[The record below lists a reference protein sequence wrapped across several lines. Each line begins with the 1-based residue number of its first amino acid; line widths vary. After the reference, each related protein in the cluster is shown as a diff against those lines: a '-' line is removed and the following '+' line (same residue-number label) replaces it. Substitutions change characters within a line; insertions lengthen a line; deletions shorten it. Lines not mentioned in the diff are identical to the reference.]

1 MIDDHSH
8 PDDADRPE
16 ADDLPEEE
24 VSRYADSEMPTL
36 DPSSQPN
43 TGEGGTVERKSIADR
58 AKVPERIGPYRVL
71 SVIGF
76 GGMGG
81 VYEAVQ
87 EDPRRRVALKI
98 IKPGCVSEQAL
109 RRFRFEAQVLGT
121 LQHPGIAQ
129 IYEAGTFEDEHGERP
144 YYAMEF
150 IAGAKS
156 ITEYATSN
164 DLSIDDRLDLFRKVC
179 DAVHHGH
186 QKGIIHRDLKPDN
199 ILVNAAGNPKIID
212 FGVARTTDADLA
224 VKTMETSFG
233 QILGTLQY
241 MSPEQVEGDPTQ
253 LDTRSDVY
261 ALGIILYEL
270 LCEQLPYDVKK
281 KALHE
286 AIRVIQEDPP
296 DRPSTITR
304 VIRGDI
310 ETITLK
316 AIEKQR
322 DRRYDSAAAF
332 GRDIMRFL
340 DSEPIEARRASMG
353 YQLRMFSKRHRVTVS
368 AAVMVV
374 LAISIGLVL
383 FWVSWARAE
392 RLNVQLEI
400 EKANVVRERNV
411 AQEQLA
417 QTKSVHRELQD
428 STLKRIRRLN
438 GAIEEKERIA
448 RSVVDY
454 YQGLSEADRGEEDLM
469 VLGRARI
476 ALAEVLGGR
485 SQDNLG
491 QYDAAIEELQD
502 AIVLWEQL
510 VEQSP
515 DDLSR
520 VQYLV
525 LACSRLASVYK
536 GQDRHLEAMHVLEP
550 AATQLEEKLN
560 DTPGDIGTT
569 RILSNVYISI
579 GDVRIKLEDPVMA
592 RAAYDRVDELLQSA
606 IELNPDH
613 VGLKE
618 QRGANMRRIGAL
630 LESSDP
636 VEAVRMQ
643 KESLKIY
650 QSLAEQA
657 SDNANAV
664 QNLAWAWFF
673 LGQTETRVPI
683 RDDALDHLGRGWELI
698 VLYCSKNP
706 DDALARNHVVMY
718 LGGMREHYNALEAE
732 ERIEDHCRS
741 AVLIL
746 QPVVESNPDNVALAE
761 TLENVLGVMRDIA
774 PSASP

>member
-1 MIDDHSH
+1 MIDDPSH

-16 ADDLPEEE
+16 ADDLPDEEI
-24 VSRYADSEMPTL
+24 SRYADSEMPTL
-36 DPSSQPN
+36 DPSSVPN
-43 TGEGGTVERKSIADR
+43 TGEGGTVERKSLADR
-58 AKVPERIGPYRVL
+58 AKVPDRIGPYRVL

-129 IYEAGTFEDEHGERP
+129 IYEAGTFEDEQGERP

-156 ITEYATSN
+156 ITEYATSH
-164 DLSIDDRLDLFRKVC
+164 DLSVDDRLDLFRKVC

-270 LCEQLPYDVKK
+270 LCEQLPYDVKQ

-286 AIRVIQEDPP
+286 AIRVIQEDQP

-417 QTKSVHRELQD
+417 ETKGVHRDLQGV
-428 STLKRIRRLN
+428 TLKNIRRLN
-438 GAIEEKERIA
+438 GALSEKERLA

-454 YQGLSEADRGEEDLM
+454 FQNLDEDARDEQDLI
-469 VLGRARI
+469 VLAQARME
-476 ALAEVLGGR
+476 LAQVLGGR

-491 QYDAAIEELQD
+491 QYDDAVEELKS
-502 AIVLWEQL
+502 AIALWNDL
-510 VEQSP
+510 VEANP
-515 DDLSR
+515 EELGR
-520 VQYLV
+520 VQF
-525 LACSRLASVYK
+525 LALARSRLSDVY
-536 GQDRHLEAMHVLEP
+536 Q
-550 AATQLEEKLN
+550 TQERYL
-560 DTPGDIGTT
+560 
-569 RILSNVYISI
+569 
-579 GDVRIKLEDPVMA
+579 
-592 RAAYDRVDELLQSA
+592 
-606 IELNPDH
+606 
-613 VGLKE
+613 
-618 QRGANMRRIGAL
+618 
-630 LESSDP
+630 
-636 VEAVRMQ
+636 EAVRMLELAT
-643 KESLKIY
+643 ESLEEVLERQPEDAGTLRVLSNIY
-650 QSLAEQA
+650 QNMA
-657 SDNANAV
+657 
-664 QNLAWAWFF
+664 
-673 LGQTETRVPI
+673 
-683 RDDALDHLGRGWELI
+683 
-698 VLYCSKNP
+698 
-706 DDALARNHVVMY
+706 
-718 LGGMREHYNALEAE
+718 
-732 ERIEDHCRS
+732 
-741 AVLIL
+741 
-746 QPVVESNPDNVALAE
+746 
-761 TLENVLGVMRDIA
+761 
-774 PSASP
+774 

>member
-1 MIDDHSH
+1 MLDDTSH
-8 PDDADRPE
+8 PDDHEPRG
-16 ADDLPEEE
+16 ADDLPDEE
-24 VSRYADSEMPTL
+24 VSRHLESEMPTL
-36 DPSSQPN
+36 DPSSVPG
-43 TGEGGTVERKSIADR
+43 TGEGATIERKSIADR
-58 AKVPERIGPYRVL
+58 AKVPERIGPYRIL

-98 IKPGCVSEQAL
+98 IKPGCVSEQSL

-129 IYEAGTFEDEHGERP
+129 IYEAGTFEDDQGERP

-156 ITEYATSN
+156 ITDYVTAN
-164 DLSIDDRLDLFRKVC
+164 NLSVEDRLDLFKKVC

-199 ILVNAAGNPKIID
+199 ILVNASGNPKIID

-241 MSPEQVEGDPTQ
+241 MSPEQVEGDPSQ

-270 LCEQLPYDVKK
+270 LCDQLPYDVKK

-332 GRDIMRFL
+332 GRDIGRFL
-340 DSEPIEARRASMG
+340 ESEPIEARRASMG
-353 YQLRMFSKRHRVTVS
+353 YQLRMFSKRHQVTVG

-374 LAISIGLVL
+374 LAITIGLVL

-400 EKANVVRERNV
+400 EKTNVVRERNV

-417 QTKSVHRELQD
+417 ETKGVHRDLQGL
-428 STLKRIRRLN
+428 TLRNIRRLN
-438 GAIEEKERIA
+438 GAISEKERLA
-448 RSVVDY
+448 RSVVEY
-454 YQGLSEADRGEEDLM
+454 FRGLEDDERDEQDLI
-469 VLGRARI
+469 VLAKARME
-476 ALAEVLGGR
+476 LAQVLGGR

-491 QYDAAIEELQD
+491 RYDDAVEELKRAIELWRDLVTVNPGELG
-502 AIVLWEQL
+502 
-510 VEQSP
+510 
-515 DDLSR
+515 R
-520 VQYLV
+520 VQYLA
-525 LACSRLASVYK
+525 LARSRLSDVYQVQGK
-536 GQDRHLEAMHVLEP
+536 YLEAVHMLELATQSLEEVLEGQP
-550 AATQLEEKLN
+550 ENA
-560 DTPGDIGTT
+560 GTL
-569 RILSNVYISI
+569 RVLSNIYQNMA
-579 GDVRIKLEDPVMA
+579 DVRLNLDDQAMA
-592 RAAYDRVDELLQSA
+592 LAALRRMDELLTVA
-606 IELNPDH
+606 LELNPDH
-613 VGLKE
+613 KGFQLDRGNNLRRLGYLQQESNPAEAVGL
-618 QRGANMRRIGAL
+618 Q
-630 LESSDP
+630 ES
-636 VEAVRMQ
+636 
-643 KESLKIY
+643 SLKIFK
-650 QSLAEQA
+650 SLHESQPDSADA
-657 SDNANAV
+657 A
-664 QNLAWAWFF
+664 QNVGLAWLF
-673 LGQTETRVPI
+673 LARAESQVPM
-683 RDDALDHLGRGWELI
+683 RDDAIDHVGRGWDVI
-698 VLYCSKNP
+698 VLHCSLNAQ
-706 DDALARNHVVMY
+706 DAKAREHVRMY
-718 LGGMREHYNALEAE
+718 LQELGDILLQLEAE
-732 ERIEDHCRS
+732 DRLPSHCRS
-741 AVLIL
+741 AVLVL
-746 QPVVESNPDNVALAE
+746 QPVVEANPDNLALAE
-761 TLENVLGVMRDIA
+761 MVDHVLATMREGSVGDQ
-774 PSASP
+774 P

>member
-1 MIDDHSH
+1 MIDDTVH
-8 PDDADRPE
+8 PDGEEHRPDQDPMDE
-16 ADDLPEEE
+16 QTGAPYE
-24 VSRYADSEMPTL
+24 SEMPTL
-36 DPSSQPN
+36 DPDSMAGSD
-43 TGEGGTVERKSIADR
+43 VEKSADRRAIADR
-58 AKVPERIGPYRVL
+58 AKVPSQIGPYRVL
-71 SVIGF
+71 SLIGF

-98 IKPGCVSEQAL
+98 IKPGGVSEQAL

-129 IYEAGTFEDEHGERP
+129 IYEAGTFEDEYGERP

-156 ITEYATSN
+156 LTDYANAN
-164 DLSIDDRLDLFRKVC
+164 DLSLADRLALFEQVC

-199 ILVNAAGNPKIID
+199 ILVGASGNPKIID
-212 FGVARTTDADLA
+212 FGVARTTDADVA
-224 VKTMETSFG
+224 IKTMQTSYG

-241 MSPEQVEGDPTQ
+241 MSPEQVDGDPSN

-270 LCEQLPYDVKK
+270 LCEQLPYDVKQ

-296 DRPSTITR
+296 ERPSTITR

-322 DRRYDSAAAF
+322 ERRYDSAAAF
-332 GRDIMRFL
+332 GRDIKRYL

-353 YQLRMFSKRHRVTVS
+353 YQLMMFSKRHRVTVG

-392 RLNVQLEI
+392 RLNTQLEI
-400 EKANVVRERNV
+400 EKANVITERNT
-411 AQEQLA
+411 AQERLVE
-417 QTKSVHRELQD
+417 TKDVHRELQ
-428 STLKRIRRLN
+428 SETLKRIRRLN

-454 YQGLSEADRGEEDLM
+454 YEQLDEDERQEEDLL

-476 ALAEVLGGR
+476 DLAEILGGR
-485 SQDNLG
+485 NQDNLG
-491 QYDAAIEELQD
+491 QYDEAIEELQK
-502 AIVLWEQL
+502 AITLWEG
-510 VEQSP
+510 VIETRP
-515 DDLSR
+515 DDLMP
-520 VQYLV
+520 VQFMVLARTRLSDVYTSQGKLLDSMLV
-525 LACSRLASVYK
+525 LESSARRLESL
-536 GQDRHLEAMHVLEP
+536 LEDDPGEI
-550 AATQLEEKLN
+550 ATS
-560 DTPGDIGTT
+560 
-569 RILSNVYISI
+569 RILCNIYINI
-579 GDVRIKLEDPVMA
+579 GDVRVQLDDPVLA
-592 RAAYDRVDELLQSA
+592 RAAYDRVDELLEVA
-606 IELNPDH
+606 IERSPDH

-618 QRGANMRRIGAL
+618 QRGANLRRIGDLIKETDPDEGIAMQKQSLQVYQQL
-630 LESSDP
+630 LEADP
-636 VEAVRMQ
+636 D
-643 KESLKIY
+643 S
-650 QSLAEQA
+650 
-657 SDNANAV
+657 ANAM

-673 LGQTETRVPI
+673 LGQAEASVPY
-683 RDDALDHLGRGWELI
+683 REDALEHFSEGWTLI
-698 VLYCSKNP
+698 VLHCAQNP
-706 DDALARNHVVMY
+706 DDAKSRRHVTVY
-718 LGGMREHYNALEAE
+718 LGALVEFHEFLDATE
-732 ERIEDHCRS
+732 LTPDHCRR
-741 AVLIL
+741 AAIVL
-746 QPVVESNPDNVALAE
+746 QPVVESNPDNLALAE
-761 TLENVLGVMRDIA
+761 TLDYVLGVMRDGDA
-774 PSASP
+774 NASP

>member
-1 MIDDHSH
+1 MIDDPVH
-8 PDDADRPE
+8 PEGEEPRPDPESTDDQSASPFE
-16 ADDLPEEE
+16 
-24 VSRYADSEMPTL
+24 SEMPTL
-36 DPSSQPN
+36 DPASMADPELGQ
-43 TGEGGTVERKSIADR
+43 TADRRAIADR
-58 AKVPERIGPYRVL
+58 AKVPDRIGPYRVL
-71 SVIGF
+71 SLIGF

-98 IKPGCVSEQAL
+98 IKPGGVSEQAL

-129 IYEAGTFEDEHGERP
+129 IYEAGTFEDEYGERP

-150 IAGAKS
+150 IAGAKPL
-156 ITEYATSN
+156 TEYARLN
-164 DLSIDDRLDLFRKVC
+164 DLSLDDRLELFERVC

-199 ILVNAAGNPKIID
+199 ILVDASGNPKIID
-212 FGVARTTDADLA
+212 FGVARTTDADVA
-224 VKTMETSFG
+224 IKTMQTSYG

-241 MSPEQVEGDPTQ
+241 MSPEQVEGDPSN

-261 ALGIILYEL
+261 ALGVILYEL
-270 LCEQLPYDVKK
+270 LCDQLPYDVKQ

-322 DRRYDSAAAF
+322 DRRYDSAASF
-332 GRDIMRFL
+332 GRDIKRYL

-353 YQLRMFSKRHRVTVS
+353 YQLMMFSKRHRVTVG

-374 LAISIGLVL
+374 LAITVGLVL

-392 RLNVQLEI
+392 RLNDQLEI

-417 QTKSVHRELQD
+417 ETKDVHRELQ
-428 STLKRIRRLN
+428 SGTLKRIRRLN

-454 YQGLSEADRGEEDLM
+454 YEGLEESEREQEDLL

-476 ALAEVLGGR
+476 DLAEILGGR

-491 QYDAAIEELQD
+491 QYDAAIEELEK
-502 AIVLWEQL
+502 AIALWEDMI
-510 VEQSP
+510 EQRP
-515 DDLSR
+515 DDLMP
-520 VQYLV
+520 VQFMVLARTRLSDVYTSQGKLLDSMLV
-525 LACSRLASVYK
+525 LESSASRLESLLK
-536 GQDRHLEAMHVLEP
+536 DDPGEL
-550 AATQLEEKLN
+550 ATS
-560 DTPGDIGTT
+560 
-569 RILSNVYISI
+569 RILCNVYINI
-579 GDVRIKLEDPVMA
+579 GDVRVQLKDPVLA
-592 RAAYDRVDELLQSA
+592 RAAYDRVDELLEAA
-606 IELNPDH
+606 IERSPEH

-618 QRGANMRRIGAL
+618 QRGANLRRIGDL
-630 LESSDP
+630 IKDTDP
-636 VEAVRMQ
+636 DEGIAMQ
-643 KESLKIY
+643 KQSLQIY
-650 QSLAEQA
+650 QQLSEDDPD
-657 SDNANAV
+657 SANAM

-673 LGQTETRVPI
+673 LGQAEASVPY
-683 RDDALDHLGRGWELI
+683 REDALEHFGEGWTLI
-698 VLYCSKNP
+698 VLHCAQNP
-706 DDALARNHVVMY
+706 DDAKSRRHVKVY
-718 LGGMREHYNALEAE
+718 LGALVEFHESLDAREL
-732 ERIEDHCRS
+732 IPGHCRRA
-741 AVLIL
+741 AVVL

-761 TLENVLGVMRDIA
+761 TLDHVLSVMRDHDA
-774 PSASP
+774 TP